1 MKGYVHSIQS
11 LGTVDGPGVRS
22 VVFLSGCP
30 LRCIYCH
37 NPDTWEQKESDL
49 CEASDIAEKLLRF
62 YPYIK
67 DGGVTFS
74 GGEPLLQA
82 AFVAEIAT
90 RLKQEGL
97 HIAIDTCGAPQT
109 ADAAELLE
117 VADLFLLDIKM
128 TTDDDYKRYTGG
140 SLAKTMAFLDHLEK
154 MKKDVWIRHVVVPN
168 INDGEE
174 DILRL
179 AELIKGYTCIKK
191 VELLPFKNLCLEKY
205 HTLKIPFA
213 LESTPPMRAEALE
226 KLERKLE
233 SAFQNNKEHREES
246 F

>member
-37 NPDTWEQKESDL
+37 NPDTWARQESQLTD
-49 CEASDIAEKLLRF
+49 ASELAKKLLRF
-62 YPYIK
+62 YSFIK
-67 DGGVTFS
+67 NGGVTFS

-82 AFVAEIAT
+82 EFVTEAASI
-90 RLKQEGL
+90 LKREGL
-97 HIAIDTCGAPQT
+97 HVAVDTCGAPLT
-109 ADAAELLE
+109 PASERLME

-128 TTDDDYKRYTGG
+128 TTEEDYKRHTGG
-140 SLAKTMAFLDHLEK
+140 SLAATMAFLDRLEE
-154 MKKDVWIRHVVVPN
+154 MGKDTWIRHVVVPN
-168 INDGEE
+168 LNDTEE

-179 AELIKGYTCIKK
+179 AELIKGYRCIKK

-205 HTLKIPFA
+205 RTMNIPFA
-213 LESTPPMRAEALE
+213 LEETPPMGAEALE
-226 KLERKLE
+226 RLERVLE
-233 SAFQNNKEHREES
+233 SAMRE
-246 F
+246 